1 MANVILYS
9 QLGYRPLIWRSISCY
24 ILARWIEDHGYT
36 CQVIE
41 FSHLFSSEELVEYT
55 KMFIDNDTILI
66 GASSTMWSS
75 FSSEILMG
83 AVAKE
88 VPENLYKALTEL
100 KKEFSKIKTLVGGP
114 RGYAYLKNIEIFD
127 HIADISFGEDWLL
140 KFLDELTDKN
150 LSTKLRRKQFNISN
164 HRFVYKDHDCILPGE
179 SLPLEWGRGC
189 IFKCPFCRSPELGKK
204 SGTLEKNTDLMVD
217 QLTEMYERF
226 GTKSYWFIDETF
238 NADNSRIENLYEVH
252 KKLPFQLE
260 FSCYM
265 RPDLLDKNPH
275 TQDMIYESGLRG
287 TLFGIE
293 TFNKEASKLV
303 LKPWSYK
310 RGKDF
315 LQEIFEKWPNT
326 HIDCSLIAGL
336 PNVTEE
342 EHYETA
348 EWFINSSV
356 GFVNFK
362 PLVITRDADS
372 TRSVWEIDA
381 DKNGIKWPNPEEPHY
396 WEWGDNNSVKS
407 YNLASKLNR
416 HMKVYNMWSQSA
428 LPSLTCSGVEFKDIV
443 NKSMKEIL
451 AITGDIFQRE
461 NYLFEQYK
469 IKLKTFAGR

>member
-88 VPENLYKALTEL
+88 VPENLYKALIEL

-127 HIADISFGEDWLL
+127 HIADISFGENWLL

-217 QLTEMYERF
+217 QLIEMYERF

-303 LKPWSYK
+303 LKPWSHK

-326 HIDCSLIAGL
+326 HIDCSFLVGL
-336 PNVTEE
+336 PGESEE
-342 EHYETA
+342 DLYKTA
-348 EWFINSSV
+348 DWLTQTKLGFFWFI
-356 GFVNFK
+356 
-362 PLVITRDADS
+362 PLFMNRDE
-372 TRSVWEIDA
+372 RYGIWEKTALKEGVSWPDPS
-381 DKNGIKWPNPEEPHY
+381 DNLDWVRDDWSWIKA
-396 WEWGDNNSVKS
+396 
-407 YNLASKLNR
+407 YNVSSKLNR
-416 HMKVYNMWSQSA
+416 YINSQSRMGMWGLGA
-428 LPSLTCSGVEFKDIV
+428 MKTAGVDFNDTV
-443 NKSMKEIL
+443 NKKREEIFEKL
-451 AITGDIFQRE
+451 GDIYDHQAR
-461 NYLFEQYK
+461 LFNKYK
-469 IKLKTFAGR
+469 ELLKLQAGR

>member
-1 MANVILYS
+1 
-9 QLGYRPLIWRSISCY
+9 
-24 ILARWIEDHGYT
+24 
-36 CQVIE
+36 
-41 FSHLFSSEELVEYT
+41 
-55 KMFIDNDTILI
+55 
-66 GASSTMWSS
+66 
-75 FSSEILMG
+75 
-83 AVAKE
+83 
-88 VPENLYKALTEL
+88 
-100 KKEFSKIKTLVGGP
+100 
-114 RGYAYLKNIEIFD
+114 
-127 HIADISFGEDWLL
+127 
-140 KFLDELTDKN
+140 
-150 LSTKLRRKQFNISN
+150 
-164 HRFVYKDHDCILPGE
+164 
-179 SLPLEWGRGC
+179 
-189 IFKCPFCRSPELGKK
+189 
-204 SGTLEKNTDLMVD
+204 
-217 QLTEMYERF
+217 
-226 GTKSYWFIDETF
+226 
-238 NADNSRIENLYEVH
+238 
-252 KKLPFQLE
+252 
-260 FSCYM
+260 M

-348 EWFINSSV
+348 EWFINSDV